1 MRTVKE
7 IEQQAERA
15 WARGVLEERE
25 RGRTAELM
33 QKPPPNDARLLAPTR
48 CAALK
53 PFYVGG
59 TLVEVGHAV
68 TLDRDTARSLEAL
81 NKVSILQA

>member
-1 MRTVKE
+1 MRTIAQ
-7 IEQQAERA
+7 IEAAAARS

-25 RGRTAELM
+25 RGRMAELM
-33 QKPPPNDARLLAPTR
+33 RKPPPNDQRLLAPTR
-48 CAALK
+48 CVALK
-53 PFYVGG
+53 LFYVGG